1 MCLRWLVVFLLCL
14 AGGARRI
21 VRINDSHQDAKEAL
35 FPRGLRKAVLRH
47 RDSQDSGAGAV
58 DAAMLGEA
66 LDRTHLVLAELTE
79 SPTKLQRWLQQSD
92 QVQDLAKEDPEVATL
107 LTNKDQLEPVREV
120 LEGVKRLV
128 GQKREIIGEQGAMAA
143 AAAAQMTDVLAKAA
157 DFVSQARYEAPVPY
171 LAENAKK
178 KLAAAFAPKAEAF
191 QVPVNPRASARRVA
205 RSPVMETTADVENL
219 AKQLNPVVGYW
230 DPLNLAGGEFWDQ
243 SQEATIGFLRH
254 AEIKHG
260 RVAMA
265 AFVGYIVQANG
276 IHFPWKTT
284 LSGITYDDIAAA
296 GGPADQWDALPTGAK
311 LQIILFVGFLEL
323 LSENN
328 YVLAASGNSHY
339 MRGGKPGAFP
349 SLKKVIPHPIPF
361 DLFDPFGF
369 QKGKSDEWKSTK
381 LLAEINNGRLAMLG
395 IMAFLAES
403 KVPGSVPALGGLGI
417 KPYAGEIMAP
427 FASGDAGLPFVSDML
442 SVNPIAQ

>member
-1 MCLRWLVVFLLCL
+1 MQAFTAQMQQVLQQAHELMHDSELAKLLGQGS
-14 AGGARRI
+14 AAFVPRAASRTAP
-21 VRINDSHQDAKEAL
+21 VMMQD
-35 FPRGLRKAVLRH
+35 
-47 RDSQDSGAGAV
+47 GAG
-58 DAAMLGEA
+58 M
-66 LDRTHLVLAELTE
+66 
-79 SPTKLQRWLQQSD
+79 
-92 QVQDLAKEDPEVATL
+92 QDLKDMAK
-107 LTNKDQLEPVREV
+107 
-120 LEGVKRLV
+120 G
-128 GQKREIIGEQGAMAA
+128 
-143 AAAAQMTDVLAKAA
+143 
-157 DFVSQARYEAPVPY
+157 
-171 LAENAKK
+171 
-178 KLAAAFAPKAEAF
+178 
-191 QVPVNPRASARRVA
+191 
-205 RSPVMETTADVENL
+205 
-219 AKQLNPVVGYW
+219 LNPAIGYW
-230 DPLNLAGGEFWDQ
+230 DPLNLAEGDFWGQGD
-243 SQEATIGFLRH
+243 EATIGFLRH

-276 IHFPWKTT
+276 IHFPWKST
-284 LSGITYDDIAAA
+284 LSGITYDDIASA
-296 GGPADQWDALPTGAK
+296 GGPADQWDALPYGAK
-311 LQIILFVGFLEL
+311 MQIILFVGFLEFW
-323 LSENN
+323 SENN
-328 YVLAASGNSHY
+328 YILQSSGQAHY

-403 KVPGSVPALGGLGI
+403 KVPGSVPALAGLGI